1 MDEKLT
7 VETLL
12 KPFWTGDTVYQ
23 ESLFFVKR
31 EAGALPESRLIFTPG
46 KILSFK
52 SADGTVS
59 YIEGKDFTVDAVKK
73 TLTLTKTSTIPY
85 KTVEELYPKKDS
97 PLETKI
103 SHKKGDPSTFLL
115 FGEGFFFHKLQAEIT
130 YTHPAGE
137 WKGYT
142 PKYVG
147 ADLPNTME
155 KLKNKKPLKL
165 CISGD
170 SISAG
175 HNASKLTGAAPFLP
189 PYAELFAL
197 FLEKHFNTKIE
208 LKNFAVGGWNA
219 IKGLAD
225 AKKAAAE
232 KPDLTVIAYGMN
244 DTTSKT
250 PHEYGENV
258 KGIMDAVKKENPK
271 AEFILVASMLGNEE
285 WLVIKENFFLFRDDL
300 KKLCGKGVVL
310 ADLTEMWDSLLSA
323 KSFHD
328 LTGNGVNHPNDF
340 GHRIYA
346 QVLLSLLNE

>member
-1 MDEKLT
+1 MNDREIL
-7 VETLL
+7 EQLL
-12 KPFWTGDTVYQ
+12 KPFWTGKTVHQ
-23 ESLFFVKR
+23 ESLFFVKKADNR
-31 EAGALPESRLIFTPG
+31 PESRLLFIPEAV
-46 KILSFK
+46 LAVQ
-52 SADGTVS
+52 SADLTIS
-59 YIEGKDFTVDAVKK
+59 YIEGRDYVVDTKKK
-73 TLTLTKTSTIPY
+73 TITLPPTSKIPY
-85 KTVEELYPKKDS
+85 KTTQELYLPKSS
-97 PLETKI
+97 PLASKI
-103 SHKKGDPSTFLL
+103 SHKKNDPDTFLL
-115 FGEGFFFHKLQAEIT
+115 FGEGFFFHKLQTSIT
-130 YTHPAGE
+130 YTHLPDQ

-142 PKYVG
+142 PKYLG
-147 ADLPNTME
+147 TDLPNTME
-155 KLKNKKPLKL
+155 KLKNNIPVKL

-175 HNASKLTGAAPFLP
+175 HNASKMTGAEPYLP
-189 PYAELFAL
+189 PYPELFAL
-197 FLEKHFNTKIE
+197 FLKDYYKTDIL

-219 IKGLAD
+219 IMGLAD
-225 AKKAAAE
+225 AKKVAAE